1 MPRFNQDVDIDI
13 DPSEYLDYCSNE
25 ELQEIYDIL
34 KEEYGPIIDDKSKII
49 RSESHRKFLKNL
61 DVLEDAWD
69 SVSKEDAE
77 IISVIAKKYGAV

>member
-13 DPSEYLDYCSNE
+13 DPSEYLDYCSNK

-34 KEEYGPIIDDKSKII
+34 KEKYGHIIDNKSNII
-49 RSESHRKFLKNL
+49 RSESHGKFLKNL

>member
-13 DPSEYLDYCSNE
+13 DPSEYLDYCSNK

>member
-13 DPSEYLDYCSNE
+13 DPSEYLDYCSNK

-34 KEEYGPIIDDKSKII
+34 KEEYGHIIDNKSNII
-49 RSESHRKFLKNL
+49 RSESHGKFLKNL